1 MITVVGYDDDAERLE
16 RANEE
21 VHLWIARARAA
32 LHNREEQR
40 KESRREYAREYY
52 ALHRDEYLDYQRQRR
67 AEQREKDPE
76 AYRAGKRE
84 RNQRW
89 RDSHKDQVNA
99 RLRDKYRDNAEK
111 HRERRREYY
120 AAHAEEQRARR
131 REYYA
136 SNKEK
141 QQAANRTW
149 RDREKRRRAAGLPT
163 QRLHRVQRDERGAN
177 RAAADAFFS
186 RERTKEELMIA
197 VKSIAT
203 PPELLAAWKR
213 DCLKARATYTLAE
226 QQEEL
231 ARLQKELNRT
241 TPGPKPKPR
250 MTPQEIEEVR
260 MDAIAKQIND
270 RLRHHEE
277 SRRVHHLDP
286 APHQMLPQP
295 DATGLNR

>member
-1 MITVVGYDDDAERLE
+1 VITVVDDAERLE
-16 RANEE
+16 RANED
-21 VHLWIARARAA
+21 LRRQIAHARAA
-32 LHNREEQR
+32 LYEREKQR
-40 KESRREYAREYY
+40 KERRRAYAREYY
-52 ALHRDEYLDYQRQRR
+52 AAHRDEYLDYQRQYR

-120 AAHAEEQRARR
+120 AEHAEEQRVRR

-136 SNKEK
+136 RNKEK
-141 QQAANRTW
+141 QKASHRAW

-163 QRLHRVQRDERGAN
+163 QRLHRVPRDERKAN
-177 RAAADAFFS
+177 RVAADAFFS
-186 RERTKEELMIA
+186 HTWTEEELMTMMEIF
-197 VKSIAT
+197 AT

-231 ARLQKELNRT
+231 ARLQKELNRVA
-241 TPGPKPKPR
+241 PGPKPKPSL
-250 MTPQEIEEVR
+250 TPQQIEEAR
-260 MDAIAKQIND
+260 MDAVAKQIND

-277 SRRVHHLDP
+277 PRRIHHLDP
-286 APHQMLPQP
+286 AAPHPMPHQPNT
-295 DATGLNR
+295 TGLSR